1 MSLNTFISQAWS
13 MYADGFRQMTVGKRL
28 WALILIYLLFI
39 LLELKL
45 FFFPDI
51 LERDYADDTSRAQA
65 VRTTLI
71 DR

>member
-1 MSLNTFISQAWS
+1 

-28 WALILIYLLFI
+28 WALILIKLAIIFLV
-39 LLELKL
+39 LKA

>member
-1 MSLNTFISQAWS
+1 

-28 WALILIYLLFI
+28 WALILIKLAIIFLV
-39 LLELKL
+39 LKV

-65 VRTTLI
+65 VRATLI

>member
-1 MSLNTFISQAWS
+1 

-28 WALILIYLLFI
+28 WALILIKLAIIFLV
-39 LLELKL
+39 LKV

>member
-1 MSLNTFISQAWS
+1 

-28 WALILIYLLFI
+28 WALILIKLAIIFLV
-39 LLELKL
+39 LKV
-45 FFFPDI
+45 FFCPDI

>member
-1 MSLNTFISQAWS
+1 

-28 WALILIYLLFI
+28 WALILIKLAITFLV
-39 LLELKL
+39 LKV

-65 VRTTLI
+65 VRTTLT